1 MHLGK
6 KNDMQNE
13 KKNLVFGRR
22 YSGESIFFLIWYINS
37 QICPLIYTPQL
48 EH

>member
-13 KKNLVFGRR
+13 KKKILSLIGDILEKVSFSSFG
-22 YSGESIFFLIWYINS
+22 I
-37 QICPLIYTPQL
+37 
-48 EH
+48 